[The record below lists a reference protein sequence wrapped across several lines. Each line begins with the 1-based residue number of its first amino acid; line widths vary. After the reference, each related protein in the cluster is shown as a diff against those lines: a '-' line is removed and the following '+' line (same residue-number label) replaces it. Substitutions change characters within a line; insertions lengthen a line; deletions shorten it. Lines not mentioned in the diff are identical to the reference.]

1 MAGSRPVPIGE
12 WRSRTSLRIRYTS
25 SGSAQ
30 NRPSGRRGEASPVIQ
45 ARACH
50 RRHELPRLSS
60 LKNCL
65 GSRMSQR
72 AFGPSPGLGHFHR
85 VDLVAEDAHQFGS
98 SRQARCR
105 HHSFPAVQTT
115 RYPIHRDLPRNL
127 RLNGSQDRWFQ
138 TGVAFRRPEESH
150 EVHPANARIRS
161 YPQSLRLA
169 SRRPWS
175 VNGIRLRYVL
185 SATSPPAQTGC
196 IVAGWQQPH

>member
-1 MAGSRPVPIGE
+1 M
-12 WRSRTSLRIRYTS
+12 RIRYTS

-30 NRPSGRRGEASPVIQ
+30 NRPSGRRGEASPVIY
-45 ARACH
+45 RPGR
-50 RRHELPRLSS
+50 RRHELPQLSS

-72 AFGPSPGLGHFHR
+72 AFGPSPGLGHLHR

-127 RLNGSQDRWFQ
+127 RLNGSQERWFQ
-138 TGVAFRRPEESH
+138 TGVAFRRPEESR
-150 EVHPANARIRS
+150 EVHPANVGIRS
-161 YPQSLRLA
+161 YPQALRLA
-169 SRRPWS
+169 FSTTLECGMVFGCAMFSMRQARRRRR
-175 VNGIRLRYVL
+175 GR
-185 SATSPPAQTGC
+185 